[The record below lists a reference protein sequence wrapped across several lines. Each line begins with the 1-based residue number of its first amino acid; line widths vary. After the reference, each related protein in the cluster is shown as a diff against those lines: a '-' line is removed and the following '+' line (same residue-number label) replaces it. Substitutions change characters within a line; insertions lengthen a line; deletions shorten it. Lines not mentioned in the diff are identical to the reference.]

1 MRETRDRHI
10 GIPRQDAVHS
20 TGNNMVEAAL
30 SCRVLLDVMQELTI
44 DLPTVIQIE
53 RLELLGSD
61 ALRLKRLRSQL
72 PLTVRLCPN

>member
-1 MRETRDRHI
+1 
-10 GIPRQDAVHS
+10 
-20 TGNNMVEAAL
+20 
-30 SCRVLLDVMQELTI
+30 MQIELTI

-61 ALRLKRLRSQL
+61 ALHLKSLRSQL